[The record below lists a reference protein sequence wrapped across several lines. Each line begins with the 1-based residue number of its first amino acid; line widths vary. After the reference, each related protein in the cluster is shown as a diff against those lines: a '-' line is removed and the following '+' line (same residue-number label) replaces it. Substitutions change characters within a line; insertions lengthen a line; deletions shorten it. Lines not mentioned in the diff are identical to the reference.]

1 MKIIGWGGENFMSLQ
16 EPFEVRVDDLGLV
29 RVEGRNLISNAADS
43 NGSGKTA
50 LLVKFPSWVL
60 FGVTPDGLRGDEIAC
75 RFNNKTCK
83 GWMTLEDEQGQWTI
97 RRTRRPA
104 TLIVEGTDWTGETM
118 AALQERIESRL
129 GWGPK
134 TFNNMIVFGQ
144 GNFER
149 FANAKQEDQMR
160 MLDEIQG
167 IDLSAALAR
176 AETWRKDLKGKVDA
190 ATTQIRLDEEAMARL
205 DKAMNQL
212 IQAQE
217 HFDGN
222 KSARI
227 KELTGQRAGLVA
239 KRDQVHKSMED
250 LGPKIH
256 RIAELK
262 VIYDKLT
269 DAKKICDGT
278 ERDCTATQNALD
290 RDRSDHNGLV
300 HSVDELIGQ
309 GSCPTCRTKFNPKI
323 EAAIREA
330 YRPELV
336 AIREKIGKA
345 DEAAK
350 AAHKA
355 HLASLKYF
363 KKWQDQWPFG
373 QYSTSDY
380 RALTKL
386 ESEEGQPAFD
396 RLQAQYNDLTAQVD
410 RIDKEIKREEVKT
423 WEGAGA
429 LESSRRELGAVTQRL
444 EVSRVGLDRA
454 TRTLRVADYWCVAF
468 GDRGLRSLLV
478 DSVAGYLNERL
489 EAHLAILAAGEA
501 TVSVSAQATLKSGKQ
516 KEDLTITPSWAY
528 GAAGAGLGSGGQD
541 RRVDLALFAAIQDLA
556 ESRSARP
563 FPLKI
568 YDEPFDALDGKGKEI
583 MAQWLKEQAKTH
595 GSVFVITH
603 SEEMANLLEPDNVW
617 TVSLDEK
624 GTHVEAA

>member
-1 MKIIGWGGENFMSLQ
+1 MKIIGWGGENFMSFR

-29 RVEGRNLISNAADS
+29 RVEGKNLVSQAADS

-60 FGVTPDGLRGDEIAC
+60 FGVTPDGLRGDEVAC
-75 RFNNKTCK
+75 RFNKQTCK
-83 GWMTLEDEQGQWTI
+83 GWITIEDEQGQWTI

-104 TLIVEGTDWTGETM
+104 TLMVEGTDWTGETM
-118 AALQERIESRL
+118 AVLQARIESRL

-149 FANAKQEDQMR
+149 FANAKQEDQMK

-167 IDLSAALAR
+167 IDFGAALDR
-176 AETWRKDLKGKVDA
+176 AETWRRDLKSKADSIQA
-190 ATTQIRLDEEAMARL
+190 QIRKDEEAMVRL
-205 DKAMNQL
+205 ERTVNQL
-212 IQAQE
+212 AKDQE
-217 HFDGN
+217 NFQGN
-222 KSARI
+222 KDARI
-227 KELTGQRAGLVA
+227 RDLQGQRAGTVA
-239 KRDQVHKSMED
+239 KRDQVHKAMED
-250 LGPKIH
+250 LGPKIQ

-262 VIYDKLT
+262 VVYDKLT
-269 DAKKICDGT
+269 DAKKILDGT

-290 RDRSDHNGLV
+290 RDRADHDALV
-300 HSVDELIGQ
+300 RAVDDLLANE
-309 GSCPTCRTKFNPKI
+309 SCPTCRCKFNPKVA
-323 EAAIREA
+323 EAVREA

-336 AIREKIGKA
+336 AIREKIAKA

-355 HLASLKYF
+355 HQASMRHF

-373 QYSTSDY
+373 QYSSSDY

-386 ESEEGQPAFD
+386 EAEEGQPAFD
-396 RLQAQYNDLTAQVD
+396 KLQTQYTHFGGQVD
-410 RIDKEIKREEVKT
+410 LFDKEIQREERKV
-423 WEGAGA
+423 WEGAETLDA
-429 LESSRRELGAVTQRL
+429 SRRELGTVTQRL
-444 EVSRVGLDRA
+444 EASRLGLDRA
-454 TRTLRVADYWCVAF
+454 NKTLRVADYWCVAF

-489 EAHLAILAAGEA
+489 AHHLAVLAAGEA
-501 TVSVSAQATLKSGKQ
+501 EVQVSAQATLKSGKQ
-516 KEDLTITPSWAY
+516 KEDLTITPAWAY

-541 RRVDLALFAAIQDLA
+541 RRIDLALFAAIQDLA

-563 FPLKI
+563 FPLKV
-568 YDEPFDALDGKGKEI
+568 YDEPFDALDGRGKER
-583 MAQWLKEQAKTH
+583 MAEWLKEQSRTH

-603 SEEMANLLEPDNVW
+603 SEEMANLLEPDTIW
-617 TVSLDEK
+617 TVSLDEE
-624 GTHVEAA
+624 GSHVKTN